1 MPRVPTAPARPAAA
15 AAALLCAAA
24 LALAG
29 APAAAAAPDGPAR
42 VERAVAEG
50 ARVRLDSGE
59 DVATALY
66 SLRIDDAASVAAYGA
81 ALDGEVD
88 HSAAYVESG
97 FEALEA
103 PEDAAGPV
111 AWVVAHSYPAVDLED
126 LDAPGAGGLDEGQA
140 IAATQAAVW
149 HFTDGA
155 ELAGPGGSGGNDPRV
170 ERFYRHLVAGAERA
184 SEAPAAPTLALEPGR
199 ITGADPAAPLGPL
212 RVSTTGTGPVRVEV
226 NGAPGARLA
235 DAEGETVAEVADG
248 EEFYLHVPADPGAG
262 VATVHARA
270 GTAAL
275 SPGRAFSGRDG
286 VATLPVV
293 AAEEALTGASAEVKA
308 DWAAPSADG
317 GASGPGAPAMPEAS
331 PHTPA
336 RERPEAA
343 APSAAPSA
351 SPSPAAPGGGAAQAE
366 DSGGLALTGTW
377 LGGLLAIGGGLA
389 AAGLAAVVAA
399 RLLKRR

>member
-1 MPRVPTAPARPAAA
+1 MPRTPTAAPARPAAA
-15 AAALLCAAA
+15 AAALLGAAA
-24 LALAG
+24 LACSG
-29 APAAAAAPDGPAR
+29 APAAAASPDGPAR
-42 VERAVAEG
+42 VERAVTEG
-50 ARVRLDSGE
+50 AQVHLESGDS
-59 DVATALY
+59 VATALY
-66 SLRIDDAASVAAYGA
+66 SLRIDDSASVPAYGA
-81 ALDGEVD
+81 DLDGEVD

-111 AWVVAHSYPAVDLED
+111 AWVVAHSYPSVGLED
-126 LDAPGAGGLDEGQA
+126 LDAPGAGGLNESQA

-170 ERFYRHLVAGAERA
+170 ERFYRHLVSEAERA
-184 SEAPAAPTLALEPGR
+184 PDAPAAPTLALAPDR
-199 ITGADPAAPLGPL
+199 ISGADPAAPLGPL
-212 RVSTTGTGPVRVEV
+212 RVSTTGTGPVRVAV

-235 DAEGETVAEVADG
+235 DADGETVSEVADG

-293 AAEEALTGASAEVKA
+293 AADEALTGASAEVKA
-308 DWAAPSADG
+308 DWSAPAPEGAPGAAPMPQ
-317 GASGPGAPAMPEAS
+317 ASS
-331 PHTPA
+331 HVPA
-336 RERPEAA
+336 RERPEAPSSP
-343 APSAAPSA
+343 APP
-351 SPSPAAPGGGAAQAE
+351 PSPAPAAPEGGAADTEA
-366 DSGGLALTGTW
+366 SGGLALTGTW

-389 AAGLAAVVAA
+389 AAGAAALVAA
-399 RLLKRR
+399 RLLKRRR